1 MKKLEI
7 LVVEDESITALDL
20 KEKLENLGYSVPAI
34 NSTGEQAIKTAA
46 QIHPDLVLMD
56 IVLKG
61 ETDGIKAAEK
71 IQTLN
76 IPVIYLTAYSDQQTI
91 NRIKKQP
98 SYGYIIKPYNEKE
111 LQTNID
117 MAIQKHKQE
126 ESVIETFEGE
136 IVDKKHKIKSI
147 EEIEEM
153 KPPKILVVE
162 DESIT
167 ALDLKSKLEN
177 LGYFV
182 PAINSTGEQAIK
194 TAAQIHPDLVLMDI
208 VLKGETD
215 GIKAAEKIQTLNI
228 PVIYLT
234 AYSDQQTINRIKKQ
248 PSYGYIIKPYNEKE
262 LQTNIDMAIQ
272 KHKQEEKTFRTAEEK
287 IQSKKRELIIE
298 KLGVSLIIIGIIIL
312 IIHSLIT
319 KSLGWLSWLLF
330 IPAYYGLML
339 TVISFLPPKGVPES
353 YEEQFVSIIIPAHNE
368 ENTIEKCVRSISKLD
383 YFKENKRNFE
393 LIVINDGSTDKTN
406 QILLKLV
413 EELDF
418 LKVITR
424 KPPRAG
430 KGKGYVLND
439 GLKLCSGDVVAVF
452 DADARVKPD
461 FLKKVIPYMGDDDVD
476 GVQTKVKM
484 YNKNRNVLTSMQH
497 IEFAI
502 FGNVILRARDKIGG
516 GAFLGGNGQVA
527 TRKVIEKLGGW
538 DGFAVTEDLNMSI
551 KMMIKGCKI
560 RYCEDTAVY
569 QEAVPHWKPFFR
581 QRVRWA
587 MGNLETF
594 FVYLK
599 QILGTRNIP
608 LYRRLDVIQY
618 LSSLLFLSFVMLGY
632 IVAILYITDLMIFNY
647 TFPAIIGIL
656 STIAFFPAVMLGIYR
671 DNRKIHVTI
680 YRSVEYWAY
689 CLYLIPL
696 FIVAFIKLILRKDRK
711 WAKTYH
717 TGD

>member
-671 DNRKIHVTI
+671 DTRKIHVTI

-696 FIVAFIKLILRKDRK
+696 FIAAFIKLILRKDRK